1 MKVLHSCFQVREP
14 VSKCASSVVP
24 FCLRILLLVVCISL
38 AYSPCYPSSSN
49 QSEQYVVED
58 MVDVSQLNSSIIIQL
73 AYSTPNNFLNS
84 DVYGDLET
92 CYLRREVAKM
102 LQRAQLVLDQQRKV
116 YKLILYDCL
125 RPRLVQYDMWRLV
138 KETEQESYVADP
150 AKGSVHNFGAA
161 VDVSIVDS
169 RGTLLDMGT
178 PFDYFGELAQP
189 RYEERFLQEG
199 ELTKEQLN
207 NRKLLRD
214 VMHQAGFRGI
224 PDEWWHFNGFP
235 LEEVKRRYAIV
246 EFLVS
251 RTETEDVLHKV
262 KDLPRDENGMCILVK
277 GSEKKMYLIE
287 NNTIKLVFDVALG
300 KGGLGKQKE
309 GDHKTPLGDYR
320 IKWMV
325 SRSGPPKSNPGGLS
339 STIVEG
345 RTYAVLD
352 TELYFGDLTAIRV
365 AMLPDGTR
373 KVSNDVED
381 RPISRREIAIA
392 QGEKLWTDSYGG
404 ERAYVMALDYPNRED
419 RAQGKTGRCIE
430 IHASLKLE
438 EAGYDKYT
446 GTLGCVSLYPAYA
459 QRIYTFVNPGTP
471 VRIIE

>member
-1 MKVLHSCFQVREP
+1 MG
-14 VSKCASSVVP
+14 KCASIVVP
-24 FCLRILLLVVCISL
+24 YCLRILLLVVCISL
-38 AYSPCYPSSSN
+38 AYTPCYPSSTN
-49 QSEQYVVED
+49 KPVQYVTED
-58 MVDVSQLNSSIIIQL
+58 MVDVSQLNSSIIVQL
-73 AYSTPNNFLNS
+73 VYSTTDNFLNS
-84 DVYGDLET
+84 DVYEDLET
-92 CYLRREVAKM
+92 CYLRREVAEM
-102 LQRAQLVLDQQRKV
+102 LNKAQLVLDQKRKG

-125 RPRLVQYDMWRLV
+125 RPRSVQYDMWRLV

-161 VDVSIVDS
+161 IDVSIADS
-169 RGTLLDMGT
+169 RGSLLDMGT

-199 ELTKEQLN
+199 RLTKEQLN

-214 VMHQAGFRGI
+214 VMHQSGFRGI

-246 EFLVS
+246 EFLVPLA
-251 RTETEDVLHKV
+251 ETQDVLLKV

-300 KGGLGKQKE
+300 KGGLGKKKE

-325 SRSGPPKSNPGGLS
+325 SRSGPPKLNPGGLS
-339 STIVEG
+339 STVVEG
-345 RTYAVLD
+345 KTYAVLD
-352 TELYFGDLTAIRV
+352 TELFFGDLTEIRV
-365 AMLPDGTR
+365 KELPDGTR
-373 KVSNDVED
+373 KVSDDGGD

-392 QGEKLWTDSYGG
+392 QGEKLWTESYGG
-404 ERAYVMALDYPNRED
+404 EQAYVMALDYPNRAD
-419 RAQGKTGRCIE
+419 RAQGKTGSCIE

-446 GTLGCVSLYPAYA
+446 GTLGCVSLYPAFA
-459 QRIYTFVNPGTP
+459 QRIYAFVNPGTP